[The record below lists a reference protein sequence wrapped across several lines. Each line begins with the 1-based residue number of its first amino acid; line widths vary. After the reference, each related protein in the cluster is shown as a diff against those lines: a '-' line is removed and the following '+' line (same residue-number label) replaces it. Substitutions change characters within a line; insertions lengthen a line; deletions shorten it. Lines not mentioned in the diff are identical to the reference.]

1 MKTNKLINKSF
12 RFKQFSI
19 EEGTCGMP
27 ISTDGVLLGSWA
39 FSLSPTTILD
49 IGCGTGLL
57 SLMCAQRFPHAHITA
72 LDIEQTAY
80 QAAEH
85 NRQQSPWA
93 ERIECQ
99 HADILHW
106 LPSKRFAAIICNPP
120 YFNSGETAQ
129 HQVRATARHTI
140 SLQHQALI
148 ERLPQLLEPDGVAS
162 FILPKA
168 EGEDFIVLA
177 KQAGLFVGRYC
188 QVQPTTEKPA
198 HRLLFELHLSPC
210 LPVETRLVI
219 REQQGYS
226 EAFCQLTRDFYL
238 KMS

>member
-72 LDIEQTAY
+72 LDIEQSAY

-85 NRQQSPWA
+85 NRQQSPWLNA
-93 ERIECQ
+93 SNANMPIFCTGSP
-99 HADILHW
+99 AN
-106 LPSKRFAAIICNPP
+106 A
-120 YFNSGETAQ
+120 
-129 HQVRATARHTI
+129 
-140 SLQHQALI
+140 
-148 ERLPQLLEPDGVAS
+148 LPQSFVILLISTA
-162 FILPKA
+162 
-168 EGEDFIVLA
+168 
-177 KQAGLFVGRYC
+177 
-188 QVQPTTEKPA
+188 EKP
-198 HRLLFELHLSPC
+198 LN
-210 LPVETRLVI
+210 TK
-219 REQQGYS
+219 S
-226 EAFCQLTRDFYL
+226 ERRHATPLACST
-238 KMS
+238 KP